1 MDLDRI
7 KIEDLRDLISLHS
20 NVYKQVESIQKAFS
34 YIESVDESVAKK
46 LMYDFACE
54 MWDEE
59 DVEDY
64 FLKLYGYETECI

>member
-1 MDLDRI
+1 MDLNRI
-7 KIEDLRDLISLHS
+7 SIEDLRDLISLHS
-20 NVYKQVESIQKAFS
+20 NVYKQVESVRNAFR
-34 YIESVDESVAKK
+34 YIEGIDESAAKK

-64 FLKLYGYETECI
+64 FLKMYEYE

>member
-20 NVYKQVESIQKAFS
+20 NVYKDVESVRNAFR
-34 YIESVDESVAKK
+34 YIESVDESVAKR

-64 FLKLYGYETECI
+64 FLKLYDYDSECI

>member
-1 MDLDRI
+1 MDLNRI
-7 KIEDLRDLISLHS
+7 SIEDLRGLISLHS
-20 NVYKQVESIQKAFS
+20 NVYKQAESIRNAFR

-64 FLKLYGYETECI
+64 FIKLYEL

>member
-1 MDLDRI
+1 MDLNRI
-7 KIEDLRDLISLHS
+7 SIEDLRDLISLHS
-20 NVYKQVESIQKAFS
+20 NVYKDVESVRNAFR
-34 YIESVDESVAKK
+34 YIESVDESVAKR

-64 FLKLYGYETECI
+64 FLKLYDYDSECI